1 MINPFKKS
9 YTQKE
14 LNTFRFLSRIKLFER
29 LNYKEMSFFL
39 PYFYLREY
47 KMEEVVFFRN
57 DPGNALYL
65 VKSGK
70 VSINIDIDDEFE
82 LLSIVKS
89 GGAFGETAL
98 IQESNRINTCII
110 HSERAELYV
119 LPKVNIHEIFEDH
132 HEIKTKMMESLA
144 EINNEYMNNLFKGYR
159 SSLGLFNLSQ
169 VYGNSGI

>member
-9 YTQKE
+9 YTPKE
-14 LNTFRFLSRIKLFER
+14 LSTFRFLSRIELFKR
-29 LNYKEMSFFL
+29 LNYKEMSHFL

-47 KMEEVVFFRN
+47 KMNEVVFFRN

-70 VSINIDIDDEFE
+70 VSINVDIEDGFE
-82 LLSIVKS
+82 LLSVIKS
-89 GGAFGETAL
+89 GGAFGESAL
-98 IQESNRINTCII
+98 LKESNRIYTSII

-119 LPKVNIHEIFEDH
+119 LPKVNMHEIFDGH
-132 HEIKTKMMESLA
+132 AVIKTKMLESLT
-144 EINNEYMNNLFKGYR
+144 ELYNDYMVNLFKGYK

-169 VYGNSGI
+169 VYKN

>member
-9 YTQKE
+9 YTSKE

-29 LNYKEMSFFL
+29 LNYKEMSYFL

-70 VSINIDIDDEFE
+70 VSINIDVEEKFE
-82 LLSIVKS
+82 LLSIIKS
-89 GGAFGETAL
+89 GGAFGENAL
-98 IQESNRINTCII
+98 LAESNRIYTSII

-119 LPKVNIHEIFEDH
+119 LPKVNIHEIFQGH
-132 HEIKTKMMESLA
+132 PVIKTKMLESLS
-144 EINNEYMNNLFKGYR
+144 ELYDDYMVNLFKGYK

-169 VYGNSGI
+169 VYKN

>member
-29 LNYKEMSFFL
+29 LNYKEMSYFL

-47 KMEEVVFFRN
+47 KMDEVVFFRN

-70 VSINIDIDDEFE
+70 VSINVDIEDEFE
-82 LLSIVKS
+82 LLKIVKS
-89 GGAFGETAL
+89 GGAFGENAL
-98 IQESNRINTCII
+98 IADANRINTCII

-119 LPKVNIHEIFEDH
+119 LPKVNINEIFEGH
-132 HEIKTKMMESLA
+132 HEIKTKMMESLS
-144 EINNEYMNNLFKGYR
+144 EICNEYMNNLFKGYR
-159 SSLGLFNLSQ
+159 SSLGLFNLSL
-169 VYGNSGI
+169 VYRN

>member
-29 LNYKEMSFFL
+29 LNYKEMSYFL

-70 VSINIDIDDEFE
+70 VSINIDVEEEFE
-82 LLSIVKS
+82 LLSIIKS
-89 GGAFGETAL
+89 GGAFGESAL
-98 IQESNRINTCII
+98 LAESNRVYTSII

-119 LPKVNIHEIFEDH
+119 LPKVNIHEIFDGH
-132 HEIKTKMMESLA
+132 QVIKTKMIESYA
-144 EINNEYMNNLFKGYR
+144 ELHNDYMVNLFKGYR

-169 VYGNSGI
+169 VYKN

>member
-9 YTQKE
+9 YTSKE

-29 LNYKEMSFFL
+29 LNYKEMSYFL

-70 VSINIDIDDEFE
+70 VSINIDVEEKFE
-82 LLSIVKS
+82 LLSIIKS
-89 GGAFGETAL
+89 GGAFGESAVL
-98 IQESNRINTCII
+98 VDSNRIYTSII
-110 HSERAELYV
+110 YSERAELYV
-119 LPKVNIHEIFEDH
+119 LPKVNIHEIFQGH
-132 HEIKTKMMESLA
+132 PVIKTKMVESLA
-144 EINNEYMNNLFKGYR
+144 ELYNDHMVNLFKAYK

-169 VYGNSGI
+169 VFKS

>member
-29 LNYKEMSFFL
+29 LNYKEMSYFL

-47 KMEEVVFFRN
+47 KMDEVVFFRN

-70 VSINIDIDDEFE
+70 VSVNIDIDEKFE
-82 LLSIVKS
+82 LLTIIKS
-89 GGAFGETAL
+89 GGAFGENAL
-98 IQESNRINTCII
+98 LTDSIRINTSII

-119 LPKVNIHEIFEDH
+119 LPKVNIHEIFEGH
-132 HEIKTKMMESLA
+132 PIIKTKMMESLA
-144 EINNEYMNNLFKGYR
+144 ELSNEYLVNLFKGYR

-169 VYGNSGI
+169 IFKN

>member
-9 YTQKE
+9 YTSKE

-29 LNYKEMSFFL
+29 LNYKEMSHFL

-47 KMEEVVFFRN
+47 KMDEVVFFRN

-70 VSINIDIDDEFE
+70 VSVNIDIDEEFE
-82 LLSIVKS
+82 LLNVIKS
-89 GGAFGETAL
+89 GAAFGESAL
-98 IQESNRINTCII
+98 LADSNRIYTSII

-119 LPKVNIHEIFEDH
+119 LPKVNIHEIFLGH
-132 HEIKTKMMESLA
+132 PGIKTKMIESLA
-144 EINNEYMNNLFKGYR
+144 ELYDDYMMNLYKGYK

-169 VYGNSGI
+169 VYKN

>member
-29 LNYKEMSFFL
+29 LNYKEMSYFL

-47 KMEEVVFFRN
+47 KMDEVVFFRN

-70 VSINIDIDDEFE
+70 VSVNIDIDDKFE
-82 LLSIVKS
+82 LLNIIKS
-89 GGAFGETAL
+89 GGAFGESAL
-98 IQESNRINTCII
+98 LADSIRINTSIV

-119 LPKVNIHEIFEDH
+119 LPKVNIHEIFEGH
-132 HEIKTKMMESLA
+132 PIIKTKMMESLA
-144 EINNEYMNNLFKGYR
+144 ELSNGYLVNLFKGYR

-169 VYGNSGI
+169 IFKN

>member
-29 LNYKEMSFFL
+29 LNYKEMSYFL

-47 KMEEVVFFRN
+47 KMDEVVFFRN
-57 DPGNALYL
+57 DPANALYL

-70 VSINIDIDDEFE
+70 VSINIDVENEFE
-82 LLSIVKS
+82 LLSIIKS
-89 GGAFGETAL
+89 GGFFGEGSLLTD
-98 IQESNRINTCII
+98 SSRINTSII
-110 HSERAELYV
+110 HTERAELFV
-119 LPKVNIHEIFEDH
+119 LPKVNIHEIFDGH
-132 HEIKTKMMESLA
+132 LIIKTKMMESLS
-144 EINNEYMNNLFKGYR
+144 EISNDYLVNLFKGYK

-169 VYGNSGI
+169 IFKN

>member
-9 YTQKE
+9 YTSKE
-14 LNTFRFLSRIKLFER
+14 LNTFRFLSRIQLFER
-29 LNYKEMSFFL
+29 LDYKEMSHFL

-47 KMEEVVFFRN
+47 KMDEVVFFRN

-70 VSINIDIDDEFE
+70 ISINIDIDDEFE
-82 LLSIVKS
+82 LLNIIKS
-89 GGAFGETAL
+89 GEAFGESAL
-98 IQESNRINTCII
+98 LSVSNRIYTSIV

-119 LPKVNIHEIFEDH
+119 LPKVNLHEIFEGH
-132 HEIKTKMMESLA
+132 PAIKTKMLESLS
-144 EINNEYMNNLFKGYR
+144 ILYHNHMVSLFKGYK

-169 VYGNSGI
+169 VFNN

>member
-29 LNYKEMSFFL
+29 LNYKEMSYFL

-47 KMEEVVFFRN
+47 KMDEVIFFRN

-70 VSINIDIDDEFE
+70 VSVNIDIEDKFE
-82 LLSIVKS
+82 LLNIIKS
-89 GGAFGETAL
+89 GGAFGESAL
-98 IQESNRINTCII
+98 LVDSIRINTCIV

-119 LPKVNIHEIFEDH
+119 LPKVNIHEIFEGH
-132 HEIKTKMMESLA
+132 PVIKTKMLESVA
-144 EINNEYMNNLFKGYR
+144 ELCNDFLIKLFKGYR

-169 VYGNSGI
+169 IYKN

>member
-29 LNYKEMSFFL
+29 LNYKEMSLFL

-47 KMEEVVFFRN
+47 KMDEVVFFRN

-82 LLSIVKS
+82 LLNIVKS
-89 GGAFGETAL
+89 GGAFGENAL
-98 IQESNRINTCII
+98 IVEANRINTCII

-119 LPKVNIHEIFEDH
+119 LPKVNIHEIFEGH
-132 HEIKTKMMESLA
+132 HEIKTKMMESLC
-144 EINNEYMNNLFKGYR
+144 EIANEYMSNIFKGYR

-169 VYGNSGI
+169 IYGN

>member
-14 LNTFRFLSRIKLFER
+14 LNTFRFLSRIKLFEQ
-29 LNYKEMSFFL
+29 LNYKEMSYFL

-47 KMEEVVFFRN
+47 KMDEVVFFRN

-70 VSINIDIDDEFE
+70 VSINIDVEEEFE
-82 LLSIVKS
+82 LLSVIKS
-89 GGAFGETAL
+89 GGAFGESSL
-98 IQESNRINTCII
+98 LSESNRVYTAII

-119 LPKVNIHEIFEDH
+119 LPKVNIHEIFEGH
-132 HEIKTKMMESLA
+132 SNIKTKMTESLA
-144 EINNEYMNNLFKGYR
+144 ELYNDFMVNLFKGYR
-159 SSLGLFNLSQ
+159 SSMGLFNLSQ
-169 VYGNSGI
+169 VYKN